1 MSQKRQPDEP
11 KVGRDAAGSPEEKR
25 QKVPALKGVI
35 AEVMRTQ
42 NIHKFVAA
50 VEPLIRKV
58 VKEEVESAFANYL
71 SSMTRQSVKEISPS
85 TSRSLQLQ
93 FKNKLSLPIF
103 TGARIEGED
112 SSGITIILVD
122 AVTGQVITSGQESSM
137 KVEIVVLEGDF
148 EGDEEDN
155 WTFEEF
161 SNNIVK
167 EREGKRSLLTGDVF
181 VDLKQGIGVVGELSF
196 TDNSSWTRSRKFKL
210 GARTADGYFNGVRV
224 REAKT
229 ESFMVKDHR
238 GELYK
243 KHHPPSLV
251 DEVWRL
257 EKIGKDGAFHKR
269 LACENINT
277 VKDFLT
283 LLSLDATRLRNIL
296 GSGMSAKMWEATV
309 EHARTCVLTEQLH
322 IYYHPDGE
330 NKAGVVFNVV
340 GEVMGLVCDQRFL
353 PIRDLEDKEK
363 EEARVVVKLAYQ
375 HWSSVLACDAR
386 DLLGKPLH
394 SFQSATES
402 PGAISGFSSPVV
414 EADCFDL
421 SRSSMLSPDIFSIGA
436 TRIFDACTSPVMVS
450 AEESRGDMER
460 FHSSLVYNTID
471 NTSECSGQPFLG
483 DDSWGHFIDSGIP
496 AFDTADIGA
505 AVTGFIAMST
515 RKTTTHSGKSY
526 KGWRMLSS
534 VLRWVFNI
542 KKVVASKRK
551 LRGKEKFGW
560 FSFTVNAV
568 TCLSFGSGFFESC
581 K

>member
-11 KVGRDAAGSPEEKR
+11 KIGRDAAGSPEEKR
-25 QKVPALKGVI
+25 QKVPALKGS
-35 AEVMRTQ
+35 
-42 NIHKFVAA
+42 
-50 VEPLIRKV
+50 

-238 GELYK
+238 GECK
-243 KHHPPSLV
+243 FIIH
-251 DEVWRL
+251 
-257 EKIGKDGAFHKR
+257 
-269 LACENINT
+269 
-277 VKDFLT
+277 
-283 LLSLDATRLRNIL
+283 LSL
-296 GSGMSAKMWEATV
+296 
-309 EHARTCVLTEQLH
+309 
-322 IYYHPDGE
+322 
-330 NKAGVVFNVV
+330 
-340 GEVMGLVCDQRFL
+340 
-353 PIRDLEDKEK
+353 
-363 EEARVVVKLAYQ
+363 
-375 HWSSVLACDAR
+375 
-386 DLLGKPLH
+386 
-394 SFQSATES
+394 
-402 PGAISGFSSPVV
+402 
-414 EADCFDL
+414 
-421 SRSSMLSPDIFSIGA
+421 
-436 TRIFDACTSPVMVS
+436 
-450 AEESRGDMER
+450 
-460 FHSSLVYNTID
+460 
-471 NTSECSGQPFLG
+471 
-483 DDSWGHFIDSGIP
+483 FI
-496 AFDTADIGA
+496 
-505 AVTGFIAMST
+505 
-515 RKTTTHSGKSY
+515 
-526 KGWRMLSS
+526 
-534 VLRWVFNI
+534 
-542 KKVVASKRK
+542 
-551 LRGKEKFGW
+551 
-560 FSFTVNAV
+560 
-568 TCLSFGSGFFESC
+568 
-581 K
+581 